1 MSAHGGRGAEPRSR
15 GGEPPRPG
23 PSSTAGEDRSGW
35 PPASILVRALVIGVL
50 FGFVL
55 VRSEALSWYRIQE
68 MFRFQSF
75 HMYGIL
81 GSAVL
86 TALVS
91 MRILRALG
99 LRMPDGRPCGMEPKE
114 LGGRNTRYWAGGTTF
129 GLGWGILGAC
139 PGPIYT
145 LIGAG
150 YTAMLISLV
159 AALAGTWT
167 YGALRD
173 RLPHY

>member
-1 MSAHGGRGAEPRSR
+1 MR
-15 GGEPPRPG
+15 
-23 PSSTAGEDRSGW
+23 RSGGVV
-35 PPASILVRALVIGVL
+35 LRALVIGIA

-55 VRSEALSWYRIQE
+55 VRSEAVSWYRIQE

-86 TALVS
+86 VGFMS
-91 MRILRALG
+91 LRLIHRFG
-99 LRMPDGRPCGMEPKE
+99 TRGPGGEPVRVEPKE
-114 LGGRNTRYWAGGTTF
+114 TGGLNTRYWAGGTMF

-150 YTAMLISLV
+150 QYTFLVALV
-159 AALAGTWT
+159 AALAGTWA
-167 YGALRD
+167 YGALRPK
-173 RLPHY
+173 LPHY

>member
-1 MSAHGGRGAEPRSR
+1 MNGRSLR
-15 GGEPPRPG
+15 
-23 PSSTAGEDRSGW
+23 
-35 PPASILVRALVIGVL
+35 IVLRALLIGVL

-55 VRSEALSWYRIQE
+55 VKSEVLSWYRIQE

-86 TALVS
+86 TAMVS
-91 MRILRALG
+91 LQVLRRMG
-99 LRMPDGRPCGMEPKE
+99 IRMPDGRPCGMEPKVTAG
-114 LGGRNTRYWAGGTTF
+114 LNTRYWAGGAAF

-139 PGPIYT
+139 PGPIYA
-145 LIGAG
+145 LIGSG
-150 YTAMLISLV
+150 YTVMLVSLA

-167 YGALRD
+167 YGALRN

>member
-1 MSAHGGRGAEPRSR
+1 MNGGRTGRLGIA
-15 GGEPPRPG
+15 
-23 PSSTAGEDRSGW
+23 T
-35 PPASILVRALVIGVL
+35 RALGIGVL
-50 FGFVL
+50 FGFAL
-55 VRSEALSWYRIQE
+55 VKSEAVSWYRIQE

-86 TALVS
+86 TAMLS
-91 MRILRALG
+91 MAVLKKLG
-99 LRMPDGRPCGMEPKE
+99 VRMPDGRPCGMEPKE
-114 LGGRNTRYWAGGTTF
+114 TGPLNTRYWAGGAIF

-145 LIGAG
+145 LIGSG
-150 YTAMLISLV
+150 YTVMLV
-159 AALAGTWT
+159 ALAGAVAGTWS

>member
-1 MSAHGGRGAEPRSR
+1 MNRSR
-15 GGEPPRPG
+15 V
-23 PSSTAGEDRSGW
+23 
-35 PPASILVRALVIGVL
+35 IVLRALLIGVL

-55 VRSEALSWYRIQE
+55 VKSEVLSWYRIQE
-68 MFRFQSF
+68 MLRFQSF

-86 TALVS
+86 TAMLSV
-91 MRILRALG
+91 RVLRRMG
-99 LRMPDGRPCGMEPKE
+99 IRMPDGRPCGMEPKE
-114 LGGRNTRYWAGGTTF
+114 TGGLNTRYWAGGGMF

-139 PGPIYT
+139 PGPIYA
-145 LIGAG
+145 LIGSG
-150 YTAMLISLV
+150 YTVMLVSLA